1 MQNHVVVDVAGSKDR
16 NAIISLLQA
25 EKLPVE
31 DLSTDVANFFV
42 AKENGLVI
50 GSIGMEIYERNAL
63 LRSLV
68 VKARFRKMKLAAAL
82 INELEKQAREKGLE
96 NIYLLTETAQ
106 EYFSMR
112 GYHTVNRNEA
122 PLSLQKSSEFSH
134 VCPSNAILMK
144 KVL

>member
-1 MQNHVVVDVAGSKDR
+1 MQNHIVFDVAESKDR
-16 NAIISLLQA
+16 DAIISLLQA

-42 AKENGLVI
+42 AKEDGLVI

-68 VKARFRKMKLAAAL
+68 VKARFRKMKVAAAL
-82 INELEKQAREKGLE
+82 INELEKEARDKGLE

-106 EYFSMR
+106 EYFSKR
-112 GYHTVNRNEA
+112 GYNTINRNEA

-134 VCPSNAILMK
+134 VCPANAILMK
-144 KVL
+144 KIL